1 MNEVV
6 ELKPQTGVVADMAQ
20 RFGMD
25 PRAFELTVRKICLPP
40 DRRTGQEASREEFAA
55 FLLVA
60 RQHGLNPLTR
70 EIYGFR
76 TKSGSIQP
84 VVGIDGWMKLIN
96 ENPQFDGFETEDK
109 LDDKGN
115 VIAITCR
122 MFRKDR
128 THPITATEYLSEC
141 RQPTSEVWDK
151 WPRRMLRHKVVI
163 QTARYAFGF
172 SGIVDQDEAARF
184 IPEASHVTID
194 QLPPSPPEIESVGP
208 SVPRLAPAE
217 ATGVVPPAPA
227 PVATLVD
234 EEIPV
239 PPQEAPED
247 VLRECRDTLATATTP
262 EEVEQF
268 YSEGEYDS
276 RLEHTP
282 YGVSAA
288 RNIKEENE
296 TRVAMVKFSPFDA
309 IPDEFETASDYHLW
323 IDIAIKSVADRA
335 SAGKL
340 REAWNTTKEWRAKL
354 ISQVD
359 NDILKARVVQTIA
372 PYATKATEKP
382 VQAQEPVQAV
392 QTPPESETPPEASS
406 VDIWAKPSSPEEYY
420 EQCKAVEKMVDRQ
433 AIRKWMFD
441 TEDAR
446 ADLGIQQAPEWRKK
460 WKAALVDRINDLEGK

>member
-25 PRAFELTVRKICLPP
+25 VRAFESTVRKICLPP

-96 ENPQFDGFETEDK
+96 ENPQFDGFETQDQ
-109 LDDKGN
+109 LDDNGN

-128 THPITATEYLSEC
+128 SHPITATEYLSEC

-227 PVATLVD
+227 PVAT
-234 EEIPV
+234 PYV
-239 PPQEAPED
+239 PPETPHD
-247 VLRECRDTLATATTP
+247 VLRECRETLATATTL
-262 EEVEQF
+262 EEVEAY
-268 YSEGEYDS
+268 YSEGDYES

-282 YGVSAA
+282 YGVSAV
-288 RNIKEENE
+288 RGIKEENE
-296 TRVAMVKFSPFDA
+296 DRLKRTVTLRDWNPFLAMRDMDSVDNYRMAVRSAVAAV
-309 IPDEFETASDYHLW
+309 T
-323 IDIAIKSVADRA
+323 DRP

-340 REAWNTTKEWRAKL
+340 REAWNDTKQWRAAWMD
-354 ISQVD
+354 QDD
-359 NDILKARVVQTIA
+359 NDLLKAEVVQAIA

-382 VQAQEPVQAV
+382 VQTQEPVQAV
-392 QTPPESETPPEASS
+392 QTPVEPETAPAASS
-406 VDIWAKPSSPEEYY
+406 VDIWAKPSTPEEYY
-420 EQCKAVEKMVDRQ
+420 EQCKAVEKMADRQ